1 MFGRAGSIQVQG
13 GSGENKQIQLISH
26 GIKAVNETRRRLTY
40 RKGLGVTW
48 PKKVRCKSSSGTLCG
63 VQRGPSRPLVTGFLW
78 PSRDLGKGLWSCL
91 QPGPGLLLGLLCCC
105 CSVTLV
111 LLLFSHSCCCCVWL
125 FATSQTAV
133 RQASLSFTISL
144 SLLRLMSVEP
154 VMPSNHLILCHP
166 LLLLPSIFASI
177 RVSLTLR
184 PRTSIWSQGSQAG
197 ILYQALSFYVHM
209 MFST

>member
-48 PKKVRCKSSSGTLCG
+48 PKKLRCKSSSGTLCG

-91 QPGPGLLLGLLCCC
+91 QPGPGLLLGLCCC

-111 LLLFSHSCCCCVWL
+111 LLC
-125 FATSQTAV
+125 
-133 RQASLSFTISL
+133 
-144 SLLRLMSVEP
+144 
-154 VMPSNHLILCHP
+154 
-166 LLLLPSIFASI
+166 
-177 RVSLTLR
+177 LTLCYLTDCSTPVGLR
-184 PRTSIWSQGSQAG
+184 FDG
-197 ILYQALSFYVHM
+197 Y
-209 MFST
+209 FSLVVRISNNCL